1 MVFICPEQYNPAD
14 PIVNSYLQLFP
25 YELSDWQKWSL
36 HAIISGNHTL
46 VTAPTG
52 SGKTL
57 PAEFTIQ
64 YFKKL
69 GKKVIY
75 TSPIKALSNQKFYD
89 FTNKYPDISFGLLTG
104 DIKTNPDADVLI
116 MTTEILRNNL
126 YQAKSG
132 DDTTQTQLDFE
143 INIENDVGAI
153 IFDEVHY
160 INDADRGTVWEECFM
175 LIPPIVQLVMLSATI
190 DTPSKFASWI
200 QNIHSNKEVFLSTTE
215 IRAVP
220 LKHHYWFSCNASML
234 KLVKDKTYRQEL
246 ERFIDKPHAIT
257 NGSNQF
263 DEPLLH
269 TMKKHITYLQKNNMF
284 VKRQHVL
291 NRVTDYLK
299 KNDLLPAIFFVYSRV
314 NAEKYAEEI
323 NFSLLDG
330 YDDAHI
336 PSIIHKECQKVLMKL
351 PNYIE
356 YMNLPEYVK
365 MVKLLEKGIA
375 VHHSG
380 ILPVLREM
388 IEMMFDKGY
397 IKLLIATETFAVGL
411 NMPTKTVVFT
421 NLTKFDGSTSR
432 YLMSH
437 EYTQQAGR
445 AGRRGYDTK
454 GVVIHLNNMF
464 ALPTPTEYRHILS
477 GTPQKLV
484 SKFKIS
490 FNMILNMQYM
500 KMEHVDT
507 FAKKSILN
515 SDISNQIKGI
525 QNHIEGLDT
534 QIVQNKQFTTNLR
547 TSKEDI
553 MKTIELEKA
562 IHILKNKHRKNAERE
577 LASLKDMNKYMT
589 QDRKVYD
596 SLFKFEEEK
605 KQVETQLERT
615 ESYISESSNKVAL
628 ILKENHFIEEDNSIS
643 ITGKVA
649 CNIQEIH
656 CLAFSDTLLYYNYFA
671 GFTYQEIVGV
681 LSCFTNVKVGDDYKA
696 FTIET
701 DNTTVKSTINYI
713 SKRLEYYYDQE
724 VKNVVVSGSDY
735 TIHYD
740 LINYMME
747 WCECSNEIESK
758 LLIQKLQTEKSVFL
772 GEFIKSILKVNNI
785 ANELEKIANY
795 MENVELLSKLN
806 EIKNNTLKFVAT
818 TQSLYV

>member
-1 MVFICPEQYNPAD
+1 MVIVCSDKYNND
-14 PIVNSYLQLFP
+14 NKLIDDYLHLFP

-57 PAEFTIQ
+57 PAEFAIQ
-64 YFKKL
+64 YFKQQN
-69 GKKVIY
+69 KKVIY

-89 FTNKYPDISFGLLTG
+89 FTNKFKDISFGLLTG

-126 YQAKSG
+126 YQTKTN
-132 DDTTQTQLDFE
+132 DDNNSCLDFE
-143 INIENDVGAI
+143 INIEKDVGAI

-175 LIPPIVQLVMLSATI
+175 LIPSNVQLVMLSATI
-190 DTPSKFASWI
+190 DNPSKFASWI
-200 QNIHSNKEVFLSTTE
+200 QNINSNKEVYLSTTE

-220 LKHHYWFSCNASML
+220 LKHHYWFSCNAGSL
-234 KLVKDKTYRQEL
+234 KLIKDKEYRQEL
-246 ERFIDKPHAIT
+246 EKFIDKPHAIMAD
-257 NGSNQF
+257 NKLYN
-263 DEPLLH
+263 EPLLH
-269 TMKKHITYLQKNNMF
+269 KLKNHLSYLKKNNMF

-299 KNDLLPAIFFVYSRV
+299 KNDLLPAIYFVYSRA
-314 NAEKYAEEI
+314 NAEKYAQEI
-323 NFSLLDG
+323 NFSLLDS
-330 YDDAHI
+330 YDEAHI
-336 PSIIHKECQKVLMKL
+336 PSIIHKECETVLRKL
-351 PNYIE
+351 PNYKE
-356 YMNLPEYVK
+356 YMNLPEYTT

-432 YLMSH
+432 YLLSH

-464 ALPTPTEYRHILS
+464 TLPTPTEYKQILN

-500 KMEHVDT
+500 KMDKVDT
-507 FAKKSILN
+507 FAQKSIMHSDIDKEIQCIN
-515 SDISNQIKGI
+515 SDIEI
-525 QNHIEGLDT
+525 L
-534 QIVQNKQFTTNLR
+534 
-547 TSKEDI
+547 SKELESKKENIKNIRTD
-553 MKTIELEKA
+553 KDTVSNLIELEKK
-562 IHILKNKHRKNAERE
+562 LPTLNNKQRKKCERE
-577 LASLKDMNKYMT
+577 ISSIKDGNRFII
-589 QDRKVYD
+589 QDKKIYD
-596 SLFKFEEEK
+596 SLFESEEK
-605 KQVETQLERT
+605 MNDLTIQLRNTQT
-615 ESYISESSNKVAL
+615 YISESSNKVAT
-628 ILKENHFIEEDNSIS
+628 ILKNNNFIEDDNNIS
-643 ITGKVA
+643 LKGIIA
-649 CNIQEIH
+649 CQMKEIH
-656 CLAFSDTLLYYNYFA
+656 CLAFTEFLESFNYLTNFN
-671 GFTYQEIVGV
+671 YKEIVGI
-681 LSCFTNVKVGDDYKA
+681 LSCFTNVNVNDDYKA
-696 FTIET
+696 FVIQTE
-701 DNTTVKSTINYI
+701 NENVKKAI
-713 SKRLEYYYDQE
+713 SYLVKQMDFYYDEE
-724 VKNVVVSGSDY
+724 VKHKVFTGSEY

-740 LINYMME
+740 LIDYMID
-747 WCECSNEIESK
+747 WCDCSNEPESK
-758 LLIQKLQTEKSVFL
+758 LLIQKLHQEKNIFL
-772 GEFIKSILKVNNI
+772 GEFIKAILKVNNI
-785 ANELEKIANY
+785 VTELEKIATYLN
-795 MENVELLSKLN
+795 NVELLSKLN
-806 EIKNNTLKFVAT
+806 DIKNNTLKFVAT

>member
-1 MVFICPEQYNPAD
+1 
-14 PIVNSYLQLFP
+14 
-25 YELSDWQKWSL
+25 
-36 HAIISGNHTL
+36 
-46 VTAPTG
+46 
-52 SGKTL
+52 
-57 PAEFTIQ
+57 
-64 YFKKL
+64 
-69 GKKVIY
+69 
-75 TSPIKALSNQKFYD
+75 
-89 FTNKYPDISFGLLTG
+89 
-104 DIKTNPDADVLI
+104 
-116 MTTEILRNNL
+116 
-126 YQAKSG
+126 
-132 DDTTQTQLDFE
+132 
-143 INIENDVGAI
+143 
-153 IFDEVHY
+153 
-160 INDADRGTVWEECFM
+160 
-175 LIPPIVQLVMLSATI
+175 
-190 DTPSKFASWI
+190 
-200 QNIHSNKEVFLSTTE
+200 
-215 IRAVP
+215 
-220 LKHHYWFSCNASML
+220 
-234 KLVKDKTYRQEL
+234 
-246 ERFIDKPHAIT
+246 
-257 NGSNQF
+257 
-263 DEPLLH
+263 
-269 TMKKHITYLQKNNMF
+269 
-284 VKRQHVL
+284 
-291 NRVTDYLK
+291 
-299 KNDLLPAIFFVYSRV
+299 
-314 NAEKYAEEI
+314 
-323 NFSLLDG
+323 
-330 YDDAHI
+330 
-336 PSIIHKECQKVLMKL
+336 
-351 PNYIE
+351 
-356 YMNLPEYVK
+356 

-484 SKFKIS
+484 SKFKMS

-515 SDISNQIKGI
+515 SDIGSEVKSI
-525 QNHIEGLDT
+525 QNEIEELDT
-534 QIVQNKQFTTNLR
+534 QIEQNKQFTTNLR

-553 MKTIELEKA
+553 MKTIELEKT
-562 IHILKNKHRKNAERE
+562 IPTLKNKHRKNGERE
-577 LASLKDMNKYMT
+577 LAALKDMNKYMA

-596 SLFKFEEEK
+596 SLFKFEEQK
-605 KQVETQLERT
+605 AQAETQLEST
-615 ESYISESSNKVAL
+615 ESYISASSNKVAM
-628 ILKENHFIEEDNSIS
+628 ILKNGKFIEEDNSIS
-643 ITGKVA
+643 ITGKLA
-649 CNIQEIH
+649 CHIQEIH
-656 CLAFSDTLLYYNYFA
+656 CLAFTDTLVHYNYFT
-671 GFTYQEIVGV
+671 GFTYQEIVGI

-701 DNTTVKSTINYI
+701 ENTTVKSTITHL
-713 SKRLEYYYDQE
+713 SKRLDYYYDQE
-724 VKNVVVSGSDY
+724 VKNVVFSGSDY

-747 WCECSNEIESK
+747 WCECSNETESK

-795 MENVELLSKLN
+795 LENVELLSKLS

>member
-1 MVFICPEQYNPAD
+1 MVFICPEQYNPTD
-14 PIVNSYLQLFP
+14 PIVNSYLQWFP
-25 YELSDWQKWSL
+25 YELSNWQKWSL
-36 HAIISGNHTL
+36 HAIVSGNHTL

-126 YQAKSG
+126 YQAKTG
-132 DDTTQTQLDFE
+132 DDTSQTQLDFE

-153 IFDEVHY
+153 VFDEVHY
-160 INDADRGTVWEECFM
+160 INDTDRGTVWEECFM
-175 LIPPIVQLVMLSATI
+175 LIPSNIQLVMLSATI

-484 SKFKIS
+484 SKFKMS

-515 SDISNQIKGI
+515 SDIGSEVKNI
-525 QNHIEGLDT
+525 QNEIEELDT

-562 IHILKNKHRKNAERE
+562 IPTLKNKHRKNGERE
-577 LASLKDMNKYMT
+577 LAALKDMNKYMT

-596 SLFKFEEEK
+596 SLFKFEEQK
-605 KQVETQLERT
+605 AQAETQLENT
-615 ESYISESSNKVAL
+615 ESYISASSNKVAM
-628 ILKENHFIEEDNSIS
+628 ILKNGNFIEEDNSIS
-643 ITGKVA
+643 ITGKLA
-649 CNIQEIH
+649 CHIQEIH
-656 CLAFSDTLLYYNYFA
+656 CLAFTDTLVHYNYFA
-671 GFTYQEIVGV
+671 GFTYQEIVGI

-701 DNTTVKSTINYI
+701 ENTTVKSTITHL
-713 SKRLEYYYDQE
+713 SKRLDYYYDQE
-724 VKNVVVSGSDY
+724 VKNVVFSGSDY

-747 WCECSNEIESK
+747 WCECSNETESK

-795 MENVELLSKLN
+795 LENVELLSKLS